1 MEEGRKHIDLI
12 ADSVALENGRKARR
26 ERDQKRVG
34 KGKRRKRRGRGKCG
48 QKQALE
54 LEQKYESGWRSL
66 AVFVD
71 QHSKQQRV

>member
-26 ERDQKRVG
+26 EREREQKRVG

-54 LEQKYESGWRSL
+54 LEHKI
-66 AVFVD
+66 
-71 QHSKQQRV
+71 